1 MNSNKKNNL
10 PLVVIF
16 GRANVGKSTLFNCLT
31 EKNQALVSNIAG
43 TTRDSNLNEVS
54 WRGKKFI
61 LVDTG
66 GIMELPKEIST
77 KEKPD
82 NLEAKVQRQARQY
95 LTRADLIL
103 FLVDTKTGL
112 LPMDRQMALF
122 VKKFLKETK
131 KIILVA
137 NKVDNFRQAAESAE
151 FNKLALGEP
160 FPVSAATG
168 AGTGDLLDLIV
179 KKIYPVRNFNLHQGR
194 ERQNIISNG
203 VKPAIVGTKNLLSEG
218 TKNLLSEEA
227 KNLLSEEAKNLLSEN
242 SIRVCIIGKPNVGKS
257 SLLNSILGYERVIVS
272 PEPHTTRE
280 PQDTE
285 IIYEGKPI
293 ILVDTAGISKKG
305 TKTKGLE
312 KHGIMKSLKAL
323 EKSDIALL
331 VLDINKDLTHQDAKL
346 VEEIFERK
354 ASLIIIAN
362 KWDLI
367 AKKDV
372 KKYSNY
378 IYDSFP
384 FATWAPIHFTSALSG
399 SKTNKILDLVL
410 KIDEGRKIILGDSQL
425 NKFLLKIVKIHL
437 PAKGKGARHPH
448 IYELKQI
455 EDNPPKFQLRIGVK
469 DDLHFSYVRFIT
481 NRLREKFGFLGTPI
495 SIEIDKGRRTHGQ
508 HRDQ

>member
-1 MNSNKKNNL
+1 MKYIKNDL
-10 PLVVIF
+10 PIVVIF
-16 GRANVGKSTLFNCLT
+16 GRTNVGKSTLFNCLV
-31 EKNQALVSNIAG
+31 EKKQALVSNIAG
-43 TTRDSNLNEVS
+43 TTRDSNTNEVS
-54 WRGKKFI
+54 WRGKNFI

-66 GIMELPKEIST
+66 GIIDLPDKISAN
-77 KEKPD
+77 KKP
-82 NLEAKVQRQARQY
+82 NNIEAKVQQQARQY
-95 LTRADLIL
+95 LTLADLIL
-103 FLVDTKTGL
+103 FLVDAKTGL
-112 LPMDRQMALF
+112 LPMDKQMALF

-137 NKVDNFRQAAESAE
+137 NKVDNFRQAGEIAE

-160 FPVSAATG
+160 WPVSAATG

-179 KKIYPVRNFNLHQGR
+179 KKIKSAKKGDSDEAETP
-194 ERQNIISNG
+194 E
-203 VKPAIVGTKNLLSEG
+203 AIK
-218 TKNLLSEEA
+218 
-227 KNLLSEEAKNLLSEN
+227 
-242 SIRVCIIGKPNVGKS
+242 ICIIGKPNVGKS

-280 PQDTE
+280 PQDME
-285 IIYEGKPI
+285 IIYKEKLI

-323 EKSDIALL
+323 ERADIALL
-331 VLDINKDLTHQDAKL
+331 VLDINKDITHQDAKL
-346 VEEIFERK
+346 VEEIVERK
-354 ASLIIIAN
+354 VSFIIIAN

-367 AKKDV
+367 AKKDT
-372 KKYSNY
+372 KEYSNY

-384 FATWAPIHFTSALSG
+384 FAAWAPIHFTSALTG
-399 SKTNKILDLVL
+399 SKVKKILDLVL
-410 KIDEGRKIILGDSQL
+410 EVNEGRKIKLGDSQL

-437 PAKGKGARHPH
+437 PAKGKGTKKPH

-455 EDNPPKFQLRIGVK
+455 KDNPPKFQLRIGAK

-495 SIEIDKGRRTHGQ
+495 NIEVNKNKRVHDQ
-508 HRDQ
+508 HEK

>member
-43 TTRDSNLNEVS
+43 TTRDSNINEVS

-137 NKVDNFRQAAESAE
+137 NKVDNFRQAGEIAE

-194 ERQNIISNG
+194 ERQDIISNG
-203 VKPAIVGTKNLLSEG
+203 VKPAVGT
-218 TKNLLSEEA
+218 
-227 KNLLSEEAKNLLSEN
+227 KNLLSEN

-257 SLLNSILGYERVIVS
+257 SLLNSILGYERVIVN

-285 IIYEGKPI
+285 IIYKAKPI
-293 ILVDTAGISKKG
+293 VLVDTAGISKKG

-312 KHGIMKSLKAL
+312 KHGIAKSLKSL
-323 EKSDIALL
+323 EKSSIALL
-331 VLDINKDLTHQDAKL
+331 VLDINKGITHQDAKL
-346 VEEIFERK
+346 VEEIVGRK
-354 ASLIIIAN
+354 ASMIIIAN

-367 AKKDV
+367 AKKDA
-372 KKYSNY
+372 KKYTNY
-378 IYDSFP
+378 IYGSFP
-384 FATWAPIHFTSALSG
+384 FATWAPIHFASALTG
-399 SKTNKILDLVL
+399 SKTNKILDLIL
-410 KIDEGRKIILGDSQL
+410 EIDKGRKIKLGDSQL

-437 PAKGKGARHPH
+437 PAKGRGVKKPH
-448 IYELKQI
+448 IYEFKQI
-455 EDNPPKFQLRIGVK
+455 KDNPPKFQLRIGAK
-469 DDLHFSYVRFIT
+469 EDLHFSYIRFIA
-481 NRLREKFGFLGTPI
+481 NRLREKYGFLGTPI
-495 SIEIDKGRRTHGQ
+495 DIKIDKGRKTHGQ

>member
-1 MNSNKKNNL
+1 M
-10 PLVVIF
+10 VVIF
-16 GRANVGKSTLFNCLT
+16 GRANVGKSTLFNRLV
-31 EKNQALVSNIAG
+31 EKNQALVSDIAG
-43 TTRDSNLNEVS
+43 TTRDSNINEVS

-66 GIMELPKEIST
+66 GIIDLPKKISAG
-77 KEKPD
+77 KKPSSIEE
-82 NLEAKVQRQARQY
+82 NVQQQARQY

-103 FLVDTKTGL
+103 FLVDSKTGL
-112 LPMDRQMALF
+112 LLMDKQMALF
-122 VKKFLKETK
+122 VKKSLKEIK

-151 FNKLALGEP
+151 FNKLSLGEP

-179 KKIYPVRNFNLHQGR
+179 KKI
-194 ERQNIISNG
+194 
-203 VKPAIVGTKNLLSEG
+203 KPAKKKDPDEQELGETIK
-218 TKNLLSEEA
+218 
-227 KNLLSEEAKNLLSEN
+227 
-242 SIRVCIIGKPNVGKS
+242 VCIIGKPNVGKS

-285 IIYEGKPI
+285 IIYKEKPI

-312 KHGIMKSLKAL
+312 KHGIAKSLKSL
-323 EKSDIALL
+323 EKSSIALL
-331 VLDINKDLTHQDAKL
+331 VIDINQDITHQDAKL
-346 VEEIFERK
+346 IEEIVERK

-367 AKKDV
+367 AKKDP
-372 KKYSNY
+372 KKYTNY

-384 FATWAPIHFTSALSG
+384 FATWAPIHFTSALTG
-399 SKTNKILDLVL
+399 SKTNKILDLIL
-410 KIDEGRKIILGDSQL
+410 EIDEGRKIILGDSQL

-437 PAKGKGARHPH
+437 PAKGKGTRKPH
-448 IYELKQI
+448 IYEFKQI
-455 EDNPPKFQLRIGVK
+455 EDNPPKFQLRIGTK
-469 DDLHFSYVRFIT
+469 DDLHFSYVRFVT

-495 SIEIDKGRRTHGQ
+495 TMEVGKNKGAHGQ
-508 HRDQ
+508 HNRY

>member
-1 MNSNKKNNL
+1 MNSSKNNL

-203 VKPAIVGTKNLLSEG
+203 VKPAIVGT
-218 TKNLLSEEA
+218 

-508 HRDQ
+508 HKE

>member
-1 MNSNKKNNL
+1 MNSNNNKNNL

-16 GRANVGKSTLFNCLT
+16 GRTNVGKSTLFNCLV
-31 EKNQALVSNIAG
+31 EKKQALVSNIAG
-43 TTRDSNLNEVS
+43 TTRDSNTNEVS

-66 GIMELPKEIST
+66 GIIDLPDKISAN
-77 KEKPD
+77 KKPND
-82 NLEAKVQRQARQY
+82 IEAKVQQQARQY
-95 LTRADLIL
+95 LTLADLIL
-103 FLVDTKTGL
+103 FLVDAKTGL
-112 LPMDRQMALF
+112 LPMDKQMALF

-137 NKVDNFRQAAESAE
+137 NKVDNFRQAGEIAE
-151 FNKLALGEP
+151 FNKLALSEP
-160 FPVSAATG
+160 WPVSAATG
-168 AGTGDLLDLIV
+168 AGTGDLLDLVV
-179 KKIYPVRNFNLHQGR
+179 KKINPVRNSKFHQDK
-194 ERQNIISNG
+194 ERQDIISNG
-203 VKPAIVGTKNLLSEG
+203 VKSAKKSGPAK
-218 TKNLLSEEA
+218 EE
-227 KNLLSEEAKNLLSEN
+227 LPEAIK
-242 SIRVCIIGKPNVGKS
+242 VCIIGKPNVGKS

-272 PEPHTTRE
+272 PQPHTTRE

-285 IIYEGKPI
+285 IIYKEEPI

-312 KHGIMKSLKAL
+312 KHGIAKSLKAL

-331 VLDINKDLTHQDAKL
+331 VIDINQDLTHQDAKL
-346 VEEIFERK
+346 VEEIVERK
-354 ASLIIIAN
+354 VSLIIIAN

-367 AKKDV
+367 AKKDT

-384 FATWAPIHFTSALSG
+384 FATWAPIHFTSALTG
-399 SKTNKILDLVL
+399 SKVKKILDLVL
-410 KIDEGRKIILGDSQL
+410 EVNEGRKIKLGDSQL

-437 PAKGKGARHPH
+437 PAKGKGTKKPH

-455 EDNPPKFQLRIGVK
+455 KDNPPKFQLRIGAK
-469 DDLHFSYVRFIT
+469 DNLHFSYVRFIT

-495 SIEIDKGRRTHGQ
+495 TMEVSKNKGARGQ
-508 HRDQ
+508 HNS

>member
-1 MNSNKKNNL
+1 MKSVKNNL

-16 GRANVGKSTLFNCLT
+16 GRANVGKSTLFNRLT
-31 EKNQALVSNIAG
+31 EKNQALVSDIAG

-54 WRGKKFI
+54 WRGKKFA

-66 GIMELPKEIST
+66 GIMKLPREILA
-77 KEKPD
+77 KEKLGSIED
-82 NLEAKVQRQARQY
+82 KVQHQARQY

-103 FLVDTKTGL
+103 FLVDVKTGL

-122 VKKFLKETK
+122 VKKSLKETK

-137 NKVDNFRQAAESAE
+137 NKVDNFRQAPESAE
-151 FNKLALGEP
+151 FNKLSLGEP
-160 FPVSAATG
+160 FPISAATG

-179 KKIYPVRNFNLHQGR
+179 KK
-194 ERQNIISNG
+194 
-203 VKPAIVGTKNLLSEG
+203 VKPSAG
-218 TKNLLSEEA
+218 A
-227 KNLLSEEAKNLLSEN
+227 KNLLPEN
-242 SIRVCIIGKPNVGKS
+242 STRVCIIGKPNVGKS

-285 IIYEGKPI
+285 IIYEEKPI

-331 VLDINKDLTHQDAKL
+331 VIDINEDITHQDAKL
-346 VEEIFERK
+346 VEEIVERK

-367 AKKDV
+367 AKKDP
-372 KKYSNY
+372 KKFTNY
-378 IYDSFP
+378 IYGSFP
-384 FATWAPIHFTSALSG
+384 FATWAPIHFTSALTG
-399 SKTNKILDLVL
+399 SKANKILDLIL
-410 KIDEGRKIILGDSQL
+410 EIDAGRKIILGDSQL

-437 PAKGKGARHPH
+437 PARGKGARHPH
-448 IYELKQI
+448 IYEFKQI
-455 EDNPPKFQLRIGVK
+455 ENNPPKFQLRIGAK
-469 DDLHFSYVRFIT
+469 DDLHFSYVRFIA

-495 SIEIDKGRRTHGQ
+495 SIEVDKGRKTHGQ
-508 HRDQ
+508 HRE

>member
-1 MNSNKKNNL
+1 L

-54 WRGKKFI
+54 WRGKKFT

-66 GIMELPKEIST
+66 GIINLLREISA
-77 KEKPD
+77 KKKPSS
-82 NLEAKVQRQARQY
+82 LEAKVEHQARQY

-103 FLVDTKTGL
+103 FLVDAKTGL
-112 LPMDRQMALF
+112 LPMDKQMALF
-122 VKKFLKETK
+122 VKKFLKPME

-168 AGTGDLLDLIV
+168 AGTGDLLDLII

-203 VKPAIVGTKNLLSEG
+203 VKPAVVG

>member
-1 MNSNKKNNL
+1 MHFNLFMNSSKNNL
-10 PLVVIF
+10 PLAVIF

-54 WRGKKFI
+54 WRGKKFT

-66 GIMELPKEIST
+66 GIINLLREISA
-77 KEKPD
+77 KKKPSS
-82 NLEAKVQRQARQY
+82 LEAKVEHQARQY

-103 FLVDTKTGL
+103 FLVDAKTGL
-112 LPMDRQMALF
+112 LPMDKQMALF
-122 VKKFLKETK
+122 VKKFLKPME

-203 VKPAIVGTKNLLSEG
+203 VKPAIVG

>member
-1 MNSNKKNNL
+1 MNSSKNNL

-43 TTRDSNLNEVS
+43 TTRDSNLNKVS
-54 WRGKKFI
+54 WRGKKFT

-66 GIMELPKEIST
+66 GIINLLREISA
-77 KEKPD
+77 KKKPSS
-82 NLEAKVQRQARQY
+82 LEAKVEHQARQY

-103 FLVDTKTGL
+103 FLVDAKTGL
-112 LPMDRQMALF
+112 LPMDKQMALF

-218 TKNLLSEEA
+218 T

-508 HRDQ
+508 HKE

>member
-16 GRANVGKSTLFNCLT
+16 GRANVGKSTLFNRLT

-54 WRGKKFI
+54 WRGKKFT

-66 GIMELPKEIST
+66 GIINLLREISAKKKPSSLET
-77 KEKPD
+77 KVEH
-82 NLEAKVQRQARQY
+82 QARQY
-95 LTRADLIL
+95 LMRADLIL
-103 FLVDTKTGL
+103 FLVDAKTGL
-112 LPMDRQMALF
+112 LPMDKQMALF

-203 VKPAIVGTKNLLSEG
+203 VKPAIVGTKNLLSE
-218 TKNLLSEEA
+218 
-227 KNLLSEEAKNLLSEN
+227 EAKNLLSEN

-285 IIYEGKPI
+285 IIYKAKPI
-293 ILVDTAGISKKG
+293 VLVDTAGISKKG

-312 KHGIMKSLKAL
+312 KHGIAKSLKSL
-323 EKSDIALL
+323 EKSSIALL
-331 VLDINKDLTHQDAKL
+331 VLDINKGITHQDAKL
-346 VEEIFERK
+346 VEEIVGRK
-354 ASLIIIAN
+354 ASMIIIAN

-367 AKKDV
+367 AKKDA
-372 KKYSNY
+372 KKYTNY
-378 IYDSFP
+378 IYGSFP
-384 FATWAPIHFTSALSG
+384 FATWAPIHFASALTG
-399 SKTNKILDLVL
+399 SKTNKVLDLIL
-410 KIDEGRKIILGDSQL
+410 EIDKGRKIKLGDSQL

-437 PAKGKGARHPH
+437 PAKGRGVKKPH

-455 EDNPPKFQLRIGVK
+455 RQNPPKFQLRIGAREN
-469 DDLHFSYVRFIT
+469 LHPSYVRFIA
-481 NRLREKFGFLGTPI
+481 NRLREKYGFLGTPI
-495 SIEIDKGRRTHGQ
+495 NIKIDKGKKTHGQ
-508 HRDQ
+508 HKE